1 MRIKLENLKKYY
13 DSIHAVDGISLDIPE
28 NTIFGIIG
36 RSGAGKSSLVRL
48 MSLLEAPDSGAV
60 WYGDRRVDNLPKD
73 ELIACRRKI
82 GMIFQNF
89 NLFSSRNAGKNVAYP
104 LEICGMPKAQIKERV
119 VEMLKLVG
127 LEDRI
132 NAPISTLS
140 GGQKQRVAIARALA
154 TQPDILYCDEA
165 TSALDPNT
173 TQSILALIREIQ
185 KKMNLTVVMI
195 THQMEVVR
203 DACES
208 VAVIEDGKVVE
219 QGLVKDIFAN
229 PKTKTTRDFIKNVLN
244 DKEMVKW
251 SDQTGKFHLHFT
263 GKTPEK
269 PLLSMIAK
277 KFDVEFNIFAA
288 GISHLPEED
297 VGYMNVDI
305 MGSDEEVSKVVTW
318 LEENSVH
325 VRREQE

>member
-13 DSIHAVDGISLDIPE
+13 DSIHAVDDISLDIPE

-36 RSGAGKSSLVRL
+36 KSGAGKSSLVRL

-104 LEICGMPKAQIKERV
+104 LEICGRPKAQIKERV
-119 VEMLKLVG
+119 TEMLKLVG
-127 LEDRI
+127 LEDRE

-203 DACES
+203 DACEY
-208 VAVIEDGKVVE
+208 VAVVEDGKVVE
-219 QGLVKDIFAN
+219 QGKVKDIFAN

-269 PLLSMIAK
+269 PLLSTIAK
-277 KFDVEFNIFAA
+277 KFNVEFNIFAA
-288 GISHLPEED
+288 GISHLPDED
-297 VGYMNVDI
+297 VGYMNADI
-305 MGSDEEVSKVVTW
+305 MGSDEEVSKVIAW

-325 VRREQE
+325 VRKDQE

>member
-1 MRIKLENLKKYY
+1 MQIKLENLKKYY
-13 DSIHAVDGISLDIPE
+13 DSIHAVDGISLTIPE

-48 MSLLEAPDSGAV
+48 MSLLEAPDQGAI

-119 VEMLKLVG
+119 TEMLKLVG
-127 LEDRI
+127 LEDRE

-154 TQPDILYCDEA
+154 IQPDILYCDEA

-173 TQSILALIREIQ
+173 TQSILALIKEIQ

-203 DACES
+203 DACEY
-208 VAVIEDGKVVE
+208 VAVVEDGKVVE
-219 QGLVKDIFAN
+219 QGLVKEIFAN

-251 SDQTGKFHLHFT
+251 AAQTGKFHLHFT
-263 GKTPEK
+263 GNTPEK
-269 PLLSMIAK
+269 PLLSEVAK
-277 KFDVEFNIFAA
+277 KFNVELNIFAA
-288 GISHLPEED
+288 GISHLPDED

-305 MGSDEEVSKVVTW
+305 IGKDEEVSKVVEW
-318 LEENSVH
+318 LETNSVH